1 MTRDARDSASP
12 TDRSSGGKLSY
23 ADAGV
28 DIDAGEAF
36 VEAIKP
42 NIAKTKRPG
51 VMGAIGGFG
60 ALFDLAETG
69 LSDPV
74 LVSGTD
80 GVGSKLLLAR
90 EPGDYA
96 GLGQDLVAM
105 CTNDILCQGAKPL
118 FFLDYLAAGR
128 LSGARDAELVGGIA
142 AACAAEGA
150 ALVGGET
157 AELPGLYAEG
167 HFDLAGFAV
176 GAVERSEIL
185 PRYDDLKPGDVL
197 IGMASSGIHSN
208 GFSLVRRLIADLDID
223 IDQPAPFDAS
233 QTLRQALLA
242 PTVLYGASVHRALQ
256 QVPGAIKALCHVTG
270 GGLPGNL
277 NRVLREDLA
286 ANVDPGRWQAAPI
299 FGWLESLDRVEAM
312 ELYRTFNMGLGM
324 VLAVDA
330 EQAGSVM
337 AQLAGDAPV
346 FEIGTLTERASA
358 EAVHVHIAGV
368 TA

>member
-1 MTRDARDSASP
+1 MSFQSSFELQ
-12 TDRSSGGKLSY
+12 RSLHFC
-23 ADAGV
+23 V
-28 DIDAGEAF
+28 PHQQPLL
-36 VEAIKP
+36 VEELQQR
-42 NIAKTKRPG
+42 TE
-51 VMGAIGGFG
+51 
-60 ALFDLAETG
+60 LL
-69 LSDPV
+69 V
-74 LVSGTD
+74 L
-80 GVGSKLLLAR
+80 LYQA
-90 EPGDYA
+90 
-96 GLGQDLVAM
+96 
-105 CTNDILCQGAKPL
+105 
-118 FFLDYLAAGR
+118 
-128 LSGARDAELVGGIA
+128 
-142 AACAAEGA
+142 
-150 ALVGGET
+150 
-157 AELPGLYAEG
+157 LPGL
-167 HFDLAGFAV
+167 LAL
-176 GAVERSEIL
+176 SLLL
-185 PRYDDLKPGDVL
+185 PTYVRWPRNGVDALLMASLGV
-197 IGMASSGIHSN
+197 ASSGIHSN

-286 ANVDPGRWQAAPI
+286 AHVDPSRWQAAPI

-358 EAVHVHIAGV
+358 EAVPVHIAGV